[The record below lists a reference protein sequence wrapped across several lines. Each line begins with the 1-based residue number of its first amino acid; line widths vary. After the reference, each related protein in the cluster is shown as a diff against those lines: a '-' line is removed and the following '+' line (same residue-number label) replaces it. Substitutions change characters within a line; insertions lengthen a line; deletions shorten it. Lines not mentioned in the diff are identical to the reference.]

1 MKKDFGMGFVSSFKC
16 PELVDFFKKI
26 MCFSQPYSLV
36 SISLS
41 TKSQKK
47 KMKKKNLLFIESY
60 FSFLEFFILMGT
72 AV

>member
-16 PELVDFFKKI
+16 PELVDFFFLNNVFFPTLFLSFHFALYKI
-26 MCFSQPYSLV
+26 PEE
-36 SISLS
+36 
-41 TKSQKK
+41 KNE
-47 KMKKKNLLFIESY
+47 KKNLLFIESY